1 MRKDQPSQKFQ
12 FMQCKPLSDQYSG
25 DNAGQL
31 RSVDDPTQCVT
42 SGFTATQDKNAPVQY
57 VPDEHAPITLQ
68 PCASEDNVI
77 LQRQW
82 MTYFGFDD
90 GCAPYITYVGHKS
103 NLYFGNVVE
112 NQDHSL
118 TFALNNYTSQDSL
131 RLSDTDV
138 PYKCDA

>member
-1 MRKDQPSQKFQ
+1 
-12 FMQCKPLSDQYSG
+12 MQCKPLSDQYSG
-25 DNAGQL
+25 FNPGQL

-57 VPDEHAPITLQ
+57 VPDKHAPITLQ
-68 PCASEDNVI
+68 PCASEDNDI

-82 MTYFGFDD
+82 MSYFGDD
-90 GCAPYITYVGHKS
+90 RCPPFIDYHGHKS
-103 NLYFGNVVE
+103 NPYFGRVVE

-118 TFALNNYTSQDSL
+118 TFSLNNGRGQKDYL

-138 PYKCDA
+138 PYKCSA